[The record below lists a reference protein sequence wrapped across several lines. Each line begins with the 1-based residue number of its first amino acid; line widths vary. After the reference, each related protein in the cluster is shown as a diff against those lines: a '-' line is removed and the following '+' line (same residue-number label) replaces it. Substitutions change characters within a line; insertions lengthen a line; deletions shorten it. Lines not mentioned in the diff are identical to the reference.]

1 VTTIR
6 GQVVDPSG
14 QPVAEASVYIV
25 AAPVNMP
32 DIAQLTDN
40 HGQFVVSAPV
50 AGLYTIGVRTDRWG
64 SAQIDVEAGDQKPV
78 SVEVKFS

>member
-1 VTTIR
+1 M
-6 GQVVDPSG
+6 DPSG

-25 AAPVNMP
+25 ASPVHMP
-32 DIAQLTDN
+32 DIAQLTDD

-50 AGLYTIGVRTDRWG
+50 AGRYTVGVRTDQWG
-64 SAQIDVEAGDQKPV
+64 SAQIDVEVGDKQPV